1 MNLKLHNL
9 TYTTVGETNRLT
21 VAMVVRAPSVAVI

>member
-9 TYTTVGETNRLT
+9 TYTTVRGENRGETGSLET
-21 VAMVVRAPSVAVI
+21 APTAN